1 MHLKR
6 RLYQIILPKKSNNK
20 LSEKEQEDHNQLEEK
35 LFDLK
40 NLIIKFLPPVKRK
53 DILENLLI
61 ELFRLEDDL
70 EDHSRI
76 EEKVLLPKIIH
87 LEQTI
92 LKKS

>member
-6 RLYQIILPKKSNNK
+6 RLYQIISPKKSNNK

-76 EEKVLLPKIIH
+76 EEKVLLAKIIH